1 MLWFPKKKIVRFRMA
16 IGPDGLRWGFTSMVP
31 DALPAL
37 PGRQWQRAGG
47 GARLFT
53 LARAGV
59 GVGCDSGVA
68 RRAAGAAGPA
78 VAARRGRRTL
88 LHACTRMAFAY
99 RRRPRPCKAAAM
111 AGPAALSPP
120 CHRLSLPVSR
130 ITLTQGRKT
139 GDYCRLA
146 GG

>member
-1 MLWFPKKKIVRFRMA
+1 MA

-37 PGRQWQRAGG
+37 PGRQWQGAGG
-47 GARLFT
+47 SAR
-53 LARAGV
+53 V
-59 GVGCDSGVA
+59 Y
-68 RRAAGAAGPA
+68 
-78 VAARRGRRTL
+78 TL

-99 RRRPRPCKAAAM
+99 RRRPRACQAATT
-111 AGPAALSPP
+111 AGPATLSPP

>member
-1 MLWFPKKKIVRFRMA
+1 MA
-16 IGPDGLRWGFTSMVP
+16 IGADGLRWGFTSMAP

-37 PGRQWQRAGG
+37 QGPQWPRGRGG
-47 GARLFT
+47 GRLFT
-53 LARAGV
+53 LL
-59 GVGCDSGVA
+59 
-68 RRAAGAAGPA
+68 P
-78 VAARRGRRTL
+78 
-88 LHACTRMAFAY
+88 ACTLMAFAY
-99 RRRPRPCKAAAM
+99 RRRPRPCKAATM

>member
-1 MLWFPKKKIVRFRMA
+1 MA

-47 GARLFT
+47 GARLCT
-53 LARAGV
+53 LARAWLLHIAVAQGP
-59 GVGCDSGVA
+59 A
-68 RRAAGAAGPA
+68 RRPPWQP
-78 VAARRGRRTL
+78 L
-88 LHACTRMAFAY
+88 
-99 RRRPRPCKAAAM
+99 
-111 AGPAALSPP
+111 PP
-120 CHRLSLPVSR
+120 CLRLSLPVSR

-146 GG
+146 GGCQRNSCFPFAAFVSIICPP